1 MKKKKII
8 VVVVVIAALVL
19 IVGKLIINKS
29 AIDEKKHVKA
39 GLATLVNVKEVLK
52 KGQNSSLVLTGVT
65 APVQEV
71 TLKAETGGQIVFIN
85 FNLGDYV
92 TKGKVLVEIDDKLA
106 KLNLDAAKLNLSKLE
121 DEYNKTKNLYSGNAT
136 SETKV
141 RDARIDYEKA
151 KILVGQA
158 EKQLSFT
165 KITASQN
172 GFIVSKPVD
181 NGGFVG
187 AGTPIVSIVDISHLK
202 TMINVSETD
211 IYKLKVGQKAKITS
225 SVFQG
230 VEYDGKISFIS
241 QQGDASHNYAVEII
255 MENRTSYQLKAG
267 TFVNVDFNF
276 PTEHPALLIPRTALI
291 GSIKDAKVYVVEN
304 NNAFQRYI
312 TIGRDL
318 SDNLE
323 VTEGLKEGD
332 KVVTT
337 GQINLSDG
345 AAVSIIKNKE

>member
-1 MKKKKII
+1 MKKKTII
-8 VVVVVIAALVL
+8 VVVVIAALAL

-29 AIDEKKHVKA
+29 AIDEKNHVKVE
-39 GLATLVNVKEVLK
+39 LATLVNVKEVLK
-52 KGQNSSLVLTGVT
+52 KKENSSLVLTGVT

-71 TLKAETGGQIVFIN
+71 TLKAETSGQIVSIN

-92 TKGKVLVEIDDKLA
+92 SKGKVLVEIDDKLA
-106 KLNLDAAKLNLSKLE
+106 KLNLDAVKLNLSKLE
-121 DEYNKTKNLYSGNAT
+121 DEYNKTKNLYSGNAI

-151 KILVGQA
+151 KVTVEQA

-165 KITASQN
+165 KIIASQN
-172 GFIVSKPVD
+172 GFIVSKSVD
-181 NGGFVG
+181 NGTFVG
-187 AGTPIVSIVDISHLK
+187 TGSPIVSIVDISRLK
-202 TMINVSETD
+202 TIINVSETD
-211 IYKLKVGQKAKITS
+211 VYKLKVGQKARIIT

-230 VEYDGKISFIS
+230 VEYNGKVSFVS
-241 QQGDASHNYAVEII
+241 QQGDASHNYAVEIVLD
-255 MENRTSYQLKAG
+255 NKTANQLKAG
-267 TFVNVDFNF
+267 TFVNVEFNF
-276 PTEHPALLIPRTALI
+276 PAEHPMLLIPRTALV
-291 GSIKDAKVYVVEN
+291 GSIKDAKVYVVTNDE
-304 NNAFQRYI
+304 AFQRNI

-345 AAVSIIKNKE
+345 AAVSIIKK

>member
-1 MKKKKII
+1 MKKKII
-8 VVVVVIAALVL
+8 VVVAVFAALVL

-39 GLATLVNVKEVLK
+39 GLATLVNIKEVLK
-52 KGQNSSLVLTGVT
+52 KEQNGSLVLTGVT
-65 APVQEV
+65 AAVQEV
-71 TLKAETGGQIVFIN
+71 TLKAEAGGQIVAIN
-85 FNLGDYV
+85 FNLGDHV
-92 TKGKVLVEIDDKLA
+92 TKGKVLAVIDDKLA

-121 DEYNKTKNLYSGNAT
+121 DEYNKAKNLYSGNAT

-165 KITASQN
+165 KITAPQN
-172 GFIVSKPVD
+172 GYVVSKSVD
-181 NGGFVG
+181 NGTFVG
-187 AGTPIVSIVDISHLK
+187 TGSPIVSIVDISRLK

-211 IYKLKVGQKAKITS
+211 IYKLKAGQRSRITS

-230 VEYDGKISFIS
+230 VEYDGKISFVS

-255 MENRTSYQLKAG
+255 MENKTSNQLKAG
-267 TFVNVDFNF
+267 TFVNVDFTF
-276 PTEHPALLIPRTALI
+276 PAERPALLIPRTSLI
-291 GSIKDAKVYVVEN
+291 GSIKDAKVYAVEN
-304 NNAFQRYI
+304 NKAFQKNI

-318 SDNLE
+318 SNNLE
-323 VTEGLKEGD
+323 VTKGLKEGD